1 MTPLSKRLIIA
12 LAISG
17 ALNLLAIGVLIG
29 GAIRRSR
36 FHGGP
41 DRMEHHERVLRAD
54 RHRSGDVREGKHD
67 DGPPERG
74 RRRAER
80 PGLGLMADNPEQ
92 LALRRRATAEAR
104 RAVREALE
112 HEPFDR
118 AALERTLGALR
129 RETGATQELLHQSL
143 LDAATKGDAEKR
155 RDLARRF
162 ERLGKREP

>member
-17 ALNLLAIGVLIG
+17 ALNLLAIGLLIG

-41 DRMEHHERVLRAD
+41 DRMEHHERAPRGDRLRN
-54 RHRSGDVREGKHD
+54 GGVRERE

-74 RRRAER
+74 RRRVER

-92 LALRRRATAEAR
+92 LVARRRVTAEAR

-112 HEPFDR
+112 HEPFDA

-129 RETGATQELLHQSL
+129 SETVATQALLHQSL
-143 LDAATKGDAEKR
+143 LDAASKGDAEKR